1 MPGTHI
7 VGFPYF
13 PGTATGRLHRGTSVS
28 GDTALCIV
36 MLSQHEII
44 SFKGHAAGLII
55 VEAAPFSHSMIGLLG
70 FGLPTVLISTKQ
82 AEQLGAGI
90 ELVIDGSSGV
100 ITDTLDAISP
110 AVDNNSLLQPGQ
122 ALLMADGEP
131 VDLCASIRQA
141 DSARQAFVLG
151 ARSIGLVRSEFLS
164 TEHDQIPDT
173 EFYQHSFRQLCEA
186 ASGLS
191 VTLRLLDVAAD
202 KIPLW
207 LPPLDSIGQPLG
219 QQGVRLYHSEPVRS
233 IVDAQLSAVSILST
247 EFKLRVLIPYITRL
261 EEYIYWLSQIRQRL
275 PDNVAVGAMA
285 ETPASVLDVGHL
297 LEDADFVAI
306 GCNDLM
312 QSLYAA
318 DRDLAAQR
326 HYLDP
331 YAPVLYRLFR
341 HVAEQAGIQLAR
353 IQLCGLLPQIQGC
366 LPVLLGLGYRTF
378 SVDAPFIPY
387 LVQII
392 ANTTQQKCEKLA
404 QQVCAARTTQQVLQ
418 ILQLP
423 TDMH

>member
-13 PGTATGRLHRGTSVS
+13 PGIATGRVHRGVS
-28 GDTALCIV
+28 GDTASCIV
-36 MLSQHEII
+36 MLSQHEIT
-44 SFKGHAAGLII
+44 SFNGNAAGLII

-70 FGLPTVLISTKQ
+70 LGLPTVLISTQQ
-82 AEQLGAGI
+82 AEQLAAGV
-90 ELVIDGSSGV
+90 EFVIDGSSGV
-100 ITDTLDAISP
+100 ITDTLEAISP
-110 AVDNNSLLQPGQ
+110 VVKNSSLLQPGQ

-131 VDLCASIRQA
+131 VNLCASIRHA
-141 DSARQAFVLG
+141 DLARQAFVLG

-164 TEHDQIPDT
+164 TELDEIPDT
-173 EFYQHSFRQLCEA
+173 EFYQRSVRQLCVA

-202 KIPLW
+202 KIPSW
-207 LPPLDSIGQPLG
+207 LPPLDSICRPLG

-233 IVDAQLSAVSILST
+233 IVDAQLAAVSLLST
-247 EFKLRVLIPYITRL
+247 EFKLRVLIPYIARL
-261 EEYIYWLSQIRQRL
+261 EEYIYWHAQFRQRL
-275 PDNVAVGAMA
+275 PDNVDVGAMA
-285 ETPASVLDVGHL
+285 ETPVSVLDIGHL
-297 LEDADFVAI
+297 LENADFVAI

-318 DRDLAAQR
+318 DRDIAALR

-331 YAPVLYRLFR
+331 YAPVLYRMFR
-341 HVAEQAGIQLAR
+341 QVAEQAGIQLAK

-366 LPVLLGLGYRTF
+366 LPLLLGLGYRTF

-387 LVQII
+387 LAQIV
-392 ANTTQQKCEKLA
+392 ANTTQQECEMLA
-404 QQVCAARTTQQVLQ
+404 QQVCTARTTQQVLR

-423 TDMH
+423 SETH